1 MTTPQRSCA
10 LYEPTPANDSLAS
23 APGFAMRRIS
33 TREDWETVRALRF
46 DALRARGEI
55 PGDGEHSH
63 GDGHDAAL
71 NAATFVLARNDR
83 PVGSTRS
90 SVSSA
95 SRRWPLPSMEVF
107 AREIDSALGPDA
119 TVVEA
124 SLTVV
129 DPASA
134 VDPKVALFHLFKAHM
149 LHCAAEN
156 ADWLVAAV
164 RDSQM
169 GFYRRMFNM
178 EILTGAEML
187 PGMASPRVLMGL
199 EYRGQAPLLFKRLP
213 VLAVTDADV
222 REFAATGEIAFHGP
236 RRGAPVPRRD
246 AGGHSLARD

>member
-1 MTTPQRSCA
+1 MNTPQRASA
-10 LYEPTPANDSLAS
+10 PYQPTPANASLAS
-23 APGFAMRRIS
+23 APGLAMRRIS
-33 TREDWETVRALRF
+33 TREDWESVRTLRF

-55 PGDGEHSH
+55 PGDAEGSH

-71 NAATFVLARNDR
+71 NAATFLLERNGR

-95 SRRWPLPSMEVF
+95 SRRWPLPAMEVF
-107 AREIDSALGPDA
+107 AREIESTLGPDA

-134 VDPKVALFHLFKAHM
+134 LDPKIALFHLFKAHM
-149 LHCAAEN
+149 LHCAVEN

-187 PGMASPRVLMGL
+187 PGLASPRVLMGL

-213 VLAVTDADV
+213 VLAVTDTDL
-222 REFAATGEIAFHGP
+222 REFAASGEIAFHEP
-236 RRGAPVPRRD
+236 RRTPAASRRD
-246 AGGHSLARD
+246 AGVHSIARE